1 MEKISLILLTAFVFL
16 SAGCS
21 TSAPMKKEEE
31 NKADLRNY
39 EKEIDQLLNS
49 ANSSQI
55 ENPDIIKLRAANI
68 ASKAKDYETVGRIL
82 TIIKDP
88 SKNDGIRLNYSI
100 LKAEKALYDR
110 EPAKA
115 ITILKGLSEI
125 EGITNKGGKIT
136 ITKLKA
142 KAYELIGSHIA
153 SARELISI
161 NSWLPNQFI
170 NFMLLNQL
178 LPFLNGFE
186 FFAIKKPV
194 LICLS
199 TFGLRFS
206 LYPIQS
212 CCLQILKST
221 FSSIFF
227 S

>member
-16 SAGCS
+16 SSGCS

-100 LKAEKALYDR
+100 LKAEKALYDK

-125 EGITNKGGKIT
+125 EGGEIT
-136 ITKLKA
+136 IAKLKA

-153 SARELISI
+153 SAR
-161 NSWLPNQFI
+161 
-170 NFMLLNQL
+170 
-178 LPFLNGFE
+178 
-186 FFAIKKPV
+186 
-194 LICLS
+194 
-199 TFGLRFS
+199 
-206 LYPIQS
+206 
-212 CCLQILKST
+212 
-221 FSSIFF
+221 
-227 S
+227 